1 MTTIIILLVSFI
13 CLEIFESQWQKSE
26 TFYGVIKN
34 NYKIYEKNIFIYFLF
49 NPTFFFSV
57 YLSMKFNNFGFLMSS
72 IIVLKFL
79 DISFRLFLMNK
90 IDKDEDITYLVPM
103 DIEYTSLLRYF
114 NVILYPSTFILALL

>member
-1 MTTIIILLVSFI
+1 MTTILILVIFFI
-13 CLEIFESQWQKSE
+13 SLEIFESTWQQSNS
-26 TFYGVIKN
+26 FYGVIKN
-34 NYKIYEKNIFIYFLF
+34 NYKIYDKHIFLYFLF

-90 IDKDEDITYLVPM
+90 IQKDEDITSFVPI
-103 DIEYTSLLRYF
+103 DIEYTLLLRYF
-114 NVILYPSTFILALL
+114 NVLLYPVTFVLAIL